1 MFVTCVLQIFTKM
14 YLMQNGEQCQ
24 EGVESDGESGDY
36 QYVDDGE
43 ENNEES
49 GSSEEVDSLPRSKR
63 HSKQS

>member
-1 MFVTCVLQIFTKM
+1 M